1 MKTRTAVDG
10 AVTIDPDVLGG
21 APVFTG
27 SRVPIANL
35 FDYLSG
41 GGDLMA
47 FLVAFPR
54 VKREFAERVLF
65 ASSSELILKLLGRP
79 A

>member
-1 MKTRTAVDG
+1 MEPRTTLDG

-41 GGDLMA
+41 GYDLKA
-47 FLVAFPR
+47 FLAAFPR
-54 VKREFAERVLF
+54 VKQEFAQRVLSE
-65 ASSSELILKLLGRP
+65 SSSELMGKLLGHP